1 MGTQFSWFFDIAVI
15 AIMIGCF
22 FVGIRKGFLSMIFS
36 LLALA
41 AAFSVALFASDGIAN
56 TVYDNIISKAITE
69 EIDNQVKSFTGNGF
83 LSQLKSV
90 DMKKA
95 KINGR
100 LLSDMEIQP
109 DNVGKISLDLSK
121 LDLTDTGIENVD
133 LSALGVSDEED
144 KYAVN
149 LGIAEY
155 SAKDKEKY
163 GIDTLILASVL
174 SEKITNGTA
183 IGTITDIINDFTN
196 SLPFFVSGIAN
207 RFEPGKASVIEKI
220 LVSIIDSAD
229 TDNITHRITDDIVK
243 PYLLVP
249 IRALIFVILFVIIF
263 VVLKLLSNL
272 IKGVNKLPL
281 IGGINRFLGAIAGIA
296 EGAVVIFLIC
306 IFVQVIITLTGNDLI
321 FLNTMTIDETSI
333 FRRIYY
339 FDFLDFMA

>member
-15 AIMIGCF
+15 AVLIGCF
-22 FVGIRKGFLSMIFS
+22 FMGARKGFLSILFS

-41 AAFSVALFASDGIAN
+41 VAFSVALFASDGIASA
-56 TVYDNIISKAITE
+56 VYDNIISKAITE
-69 EIDNQVKSFTGNGF
+69 EIKNHVDSITGSG
-83 LSQLKSV
+83 LLAQIKSV
-90 DMKKA
+90 DMNMA
-95 KINGR
+95 RINGR

-133 LSALGVSDEED
+133 FSVIGVNEEEENN
-144 KYAVN
+144 AVN

-155 SAKDKEKY
+155 SASDAEKY

-174 SEKITNGTA
+174 SEKITNSTA
-183 IGTITDIINDFTN
+183 IGTVTRIINDFTN
-196 SLPFFVSGIAN
+196 SLPFFVSGMVN
-207 RFEPGKASVIEKI
+207 NSEPGETSIIEKI
-220 LVSIIDSAD
+220 IASAVSSAE
-229 TDNITHRITDDIVK
+229 TDNITHKITDDIVK

-249 IRALIFVILFVIIF
+249 VRALIFVTLFVIIF

-272 IKGVNKLPL
+272 IKWVNKIPL
-281 IGGINRFLGAIAGIA
+281 IGGINKFLGAIAGIA
-296 EGAVVIFLIC
+296 QGAVVIFLIC

-321 FLNTMTIDETSI
+321 FMNTMTIDETSI
-333 FRRIYY
+333 FRHIYY